1 MSTTNRLSTATNNAA
16 EALAR
21 IDSTLDQ
28 LYAAASIVIETV
40 ADYDALEA
48 APLHHRAAALTA
60 IDRFIDRL
68 EKRRAAEAPKPEP
81 EQTNEEE
88 PEIYLRFT
96 YGKYETPYSSD
107 NPEDEV
113 YKHLLRRSEA
123 LREADEARMAADAAA
138 AAQSVSKASPASNT
152 YRTSHVSPT
161 ADASRTAPVSASL
174 SAADTHPTPRV
185 SADHVRAQITPYAD
199 AASAESAQAT
209 QSYAPLSSLG
219 WSDDSYEHAD
229 DPLFAQ

>member
-1 MSTTNRLSTATNNAA
+1 MSTTNRLSAATTNAA

-40 ADYDALEA
+40 ADYDALDE

-81 EQTNEEE
+81 EIEEE
-88 PEIYLRFT
+88 NEKETWQNAYLMFT
-96 YGKYETPYSSD
+96 YGKYEKPLARHD
-107 NPEDEV
+107 PDDEV
-113 YKHLLRRSEA
+113 YMHLLRRSEA
-123 LREADEARMAADAAA
+123 LREADEAGMAADAAA
-138 AAQSVSKASPASNT
+138 ARAAPKASSASAT
-152 YRTSHVSPT
+152 
-161 ADASRTAPVSASL
+161 SRTPHVNAAPSGTA
-174 SAADTHPTPRV
+174 TPPRV
-185 SADHVRAQITPYAD
+185 SPDHVRAQITPYTDPAP
-199 AASAESAQAT
+199 AT
-209 QSYAPLSSLG
+209 KSYSPLSSLG